1 MTARMVLVLGGAR
14 SGKSSVA
21 QNMAARMEEAGA
33 GICFLATAAED
44 DPEMVER
51 INHHRNSRPA
61 SWQTRELVGGVG
73 VPDLPTGASSG
84 LLDCF
89 TVFLSNLMA
98 RNGLDWPPDDEDL
111 MPESEVLKRMRRTED
126 QALKLVSSLRDRLD
140 TLILVSNEVG
150 TGVVPPYRL
159 GRIFRDLSGRMNQ
172 KLAAQ
177 ADEVYLV
184 TAGLPLCLK
193 TGEKE

>member
-1 MTARMVLVLGGAR
+1 MPARLVLVLGGAR
-14 SGKSSVA
+14 SGKSRVA
-21 QNMAARMEEAGA
+21 QNIAALAEEAGA
-33 GICFLATAAED
+33 SICFMATAADD

-73 VPDLPTGASSG
+73 MPDLAAGISCG

-89 TVFLSNLMA
+89 TVFLSNTMA
-98 RNGLDWPPDDEDL
+98 TKGLDWPPEDEDL
-111 MPESEVLKRMRRTED
+111 MPESEVLERMRRTEA
-126 QALKLVSSLRDRLD
+126 QALELVSSLRDRLD

-150 TGVVPPYRL
+150 MGVVPPYRL

-184 TAGLPLCLK
+184 TAGLPLRLK

>member
-1 MTARMVLVLGGAR
+1 MTARMILVLGGAR
-14 SGKSSVA
+14 SGKSGVA
-21 QNMAARMEEAGA
+21 QAMAARAEEAGA
-33 GICFLATAAED
+33 GVCFLATATED
-44 DPEMVER
+44 DAEMVER

-61 SWQTRELVGGVG
+61 SWRTRELLPGTWI
-73 VPDLPTGASSG
+73 PDLPAETACG

-89 TVFLSNLMA
+89 TVLLSNLMA
-98 RNGLDWPPDDEDL
+98 AAGLDWPPADEDR
-111 MPESEVLKRMRRTED
+111 MPEDEVLSRMRETEER
-126 QALKLVSSLRDRLD
+126 ALELVAGLRDRLD

-150 TGVVPPYRL
+150 QGVVPPYRL
-159 GRIFRDLSGRMNQ
+159 GRIFRDLAGRLNQ

-193 TGEKE
+193 KSEKE

>member
-14 SGKSSVA
+14 SGKSGVA
-21 QNMAARMEEAGA
+21 QNMAARLEEAGA

-44 DPEMVER
+44 DAEMVER

-61 SWQTRELVGGVG
+61 SWQTRELVSGIG
-73 VPDLPTGASSG
+73 LPELPLGASGG

-98 RNGLDWPPDDEDL
+98 SHGLDWPPEDEDRML
-111 MPESEVLKRMRRTED
+111 ESDVLERMQRTED
-126 QALKLVSSLRDRLD
+126 QALELISSLRDRLD

-177 ADEVYLV
+177 VVEVYLV
-184 TAGLPLCLK
+184 TAGSPLCLK

>member
-1 MTARMVLVLGGAR
+1 MPARLVLILGGAR
-14 SGKSSVA
+14 SGKSGVA
-21 QNMAARMEEAGA
+21 QNMAARAQEAGA
-33 GICFLATAAED
+33 NICFLATAAED

-51 INHHRNSRPA
+51 INHHRASRPA
-61 SWQTRELVGGVG
+61 SWGTRELAGGIG
-73 VPDLPTGASSG
+73 VPELPAGTTCG

-89 TVFLSNLMA
+89 TVLLSNLMA
-98 RNGLDWPPDDEDL
+98 ADGLDWPPEKEDL
-111 MPESEVLKRMRRTED
+111 MPESEVLERIRRTERK
-126 QALKLVSSLRDRLD
+126 ALEMVSELRLRLD

-159 GRIFRDLSGRMNQ
+159 GRIFRDLAGRTNQ
-172 KLAAQ
+172 ALAAQ

>member
-1 MTARMVLVLGGAR
+1 MTAKLVLVLGGAR
-14 SGKSSVA
+14 SGKSGVA
-21 QNMAARMEEAGA
+21 QSMAARAEEAGA
-33 GICFLATAAED
+33 SVCFLATAAED

-61 SWQTRELVGGVG
+61 CWHTRELVNGTGM
-73 VPDLPTGASSG
+73 PQLPEGTTCG

-89 TVFLSNLMA
+89 TVLLSNLMA
-98 RNGLDWPPDDEDL
+98 RSGLDWPPEREDC
-111 MPESEVLKRMRRTED
+111 MPENEVLERMSET
-126 QALKLVSSLRDRLD
+126 QSAAMQLVSELRTRLD

-150 TGVVPPYRL
+150 QGVVPPYRL
-159 GRIFRDLSGRMNQ
+159 GRIFRDLAGRTNQ
-172 KLAAQ
+172 ALAAQ

-193 TGEKE
+193 APDKE